1 MRRFVTTL
9 WLLFAATH
17 CQSAATREESA
28 PLAKPDAPVKSVEER
43 LEGAVARGN
52 VQELR
57 RVAKSLVKR
66 KESGSAAALL
76 LADWI
81 DPRSRVSAEQRHS
94 AIDLYLMLPE
104 AKPPR
109 LFESLIRSRDLPS
122 RRMAWQVATNYPS
135 DGMAEAVSLEMS
147 RRASRG
153 KGQNV
158 GLSPEAALAAK
169 ANRLKEAYPLLRT
182 SLMAEGHIA
191 YARAMIALG
200 GDAASDDLLAYLAL
214 ATPGEVLAGE
224 LKKVHR
230 ATAELALAQFGAA
243 PPSLH
248 HPNFK
253 HLFYYAVSQDQALG
267 KQASRLLTGYVS
279 QKEEHFAFLLAQMP
293 QAVQDEFLAKL
304 EKSNAGLHKSF
315 LELLKTLSP
324 AAGH

>member
-1 MRRFVTTL
+1 MPLSTPSSPRFPMQRILATL
-9 WLLFAATH
+9 WFLAAAA

-28 PLAKPDAPVKSVEER
+28 PLATSVAPVKSVEER
-43 LEGAVARGN
+43 LDGAVARGN
-52 VQELR
+52 AQELR

-81 DPRSRVSAEQRHS
+81 DPRSPVSSERRHT

-104 AKPPR
+104 AKPAR
-109 LFESLIRSRDLPS
+109 LFESLIKSRDLAS

-135 DGMAEAVSLEMS
+135 DAMGEAVSLEMS

-153 KGQNV
+153 RGQSV

-169 ANRLKEAYPLLRT
+169 ANHLKEAYPLLRT

-200 GDAASDDLLAYLAL
+200 GDAASDDLLAYLAI
-214 ATPGEVLAGE
+214 ATAGEILAGE

-230 ATAELALAQFGAA
+230 ATAELALAQFAAA

-253 HLFYYAVSQDQALG
+253 HLFYYAVSTDQGLG
-267 KQASRLLTGYVS
+267 KQATELLTGYVS

-293 QAVQDEFLAKL
+293 QPVQDDFMAKL
-304 EKSNAGLHKSF
+304 Q
-315 LELLKTLSP
+315 
-324 AAGH
+324 

>member
-1 MRRFVTTL
+1 MRRLVPTL
-9 WLLFAATH
+9 LLMLLATR

-28 PLAKPDAPVKSVEER
+28 PATTTETPVKSVEER
-43 LEGAVARGN
+43 LAGAVARGN
-52 VQELR
+52 AQELK
-57 RVAKSLVKR
+57 RVAKSLTKR

-76 LADWI
+76 LVDWI
-81 DPRSRVSAEQRHS
+81 DLRSTVSDEQRHN

-109 LFESLIRSRDLPS
+109 LFETLIRSRDLSS

-135 DGMAEAVSLEMS
+135 DQMAGAVSLEMS

-153 KGQNV
+153 RGQNV
-158 GLSPEAALAAK
+158 GLSPEAATAAK
-169 ANRLKEAYPLLRT
+169 ANHLKEAYPLLRT
-182 SLMAEGHIA
+182 SLMAEGHVA
-191 YARAMIALG
+191 YAKAMIALG
-200 GDAASDDLLAYLAL
+200 ADAASDDLLAYLAL
-214 ATPGEVLAGE
+214 ATPGEILAGE

-230 ATAELALAQFGAA
+230 TTAELALAQFGTA

-253 HLFYYAVSQDQALG
+253 HLFYYAVSKDEGLA
-267 KQASRLLTGYVS
+267 KQATQLLTGYVS

-293 QAVQDEFLAKL
+293 PPVQEDFLIKL
-304 EKSNAGLHKSF
+304 QRANPSLHKSF
-315 LELLKTLSP
+315 VELLKSLSP

>member
-1 MRRFVTTL
+1 MQRYAITL
-9 WLLFAATH
+9 FLLLAATH
-17 CQSAATREESA
+17 CQTAATREESA
-28 PLAKPDAPVKSVEER
+28 PQVKSEVPVKSVEER
-43 LEGAVARGN
+43 LEGAVARGHTP
-52 VQELR
+52 ELK
-57 RVAKSLVKR
+57 RVAKSLSKR

-81 DPRSRVSAEQRHS
+81 DPRSPVSNEQRHN
-94 AIDLYLMLPE
+94 ALDLYLMLPE
-104 AKPPR
+104 AKPAR
-109 LFESLIRSRDLPS
+109 VFEALIRSRDLS
-122 RRMAWQVATNYPS
+122 HRRLAWQVATNYPS
-135 DGMAEAVSLEMS
+135 GPMADVVSLEMS

-153 KGQNV
+153 RGPNV

-169 ANRLKEAYPLLRT
+169 ANHLKEAYPLLRT

-200 GDAASDDLLAYLAL
+200 GEGASDDLLAYLAL
-214 ATPGEVLAGE
+214 ATPEEIETGE

-230 ATAELALAQFGAA
+230 ATAELALAQFGTA

-253 HLFYYAVSQDQALG
+253 HLFYYAVSKDEGLA
-267 KQASRLLTGYVS
+267 KQATQLLAGYVS

-293 QAVQDEFLAKL
+293 QPIQDEFLGKL
-304 EKSNAGLHKSF
+304 QKSNPPLHKSF
-315 LELLKTLSP
+315 LGLLRTLSP